1 MTGAEPATAKS
12 ELVVVF
18 RPEADRG
25 VWIEVKGRLSAL
37 VGEKAFPDA
46 TIVGRINGSGRGT
59 RTPDTRIM
67 IPLL

>member
-25 VWIEVKGRLSAL
+25 VTREVHGPPSAL
-37 VGEKAFPDA
+37 VGEKVFP
-46 TIVGRINGSGRGT
+46 GKCG
-59 RTPDTRIM
+59 
-67 IPLL
+67 